1 MKFLPLMIKIKPRI
15 TQNHVIKKSIL
26 ERRQHRMRYAIFDGT
41 RKSTY
46 RAELY
51 RSVLIAKPDHAC
63 FHNFQKNIL
72 YRKTIILT
80 NISNT
85 STKFQIQ
92 PISRH
97 SKFIVRIQNKKLE
110 RNFIAP
116 GMQLKLIISFY
127 TEDLYEEEEIITIYV
142 QHGRPINIKL
152 QCIRD
157 PPTLKR
163 IIIPHL
169 LSAESEIN
177 NLYSTE
183 STTVSSNSCITEYSN
198 TIRKFNK
205 YYSNKRSLMN
215 AVNSN
220 MIFECEK
227 CFVGEQVALQIRFK
241 NIGADGKFILI
252 SEIDWYSM
260 CIEVD
265 TFYIVTDNYSVKSF
279 ELIGDGIM
287 YEPQTFQ
294 INSQSEGTYLSLTK
308 IDMESVVHY
317 DLNIQRNFLKE
328 FQVITKKISIT
339 NTSQMYMFF
348 RWEKCSVKVKEKNE
362 IEDEIEGEND
372 DENFLDYF
380 YIIPE
385 SGIFFASVDLNF
397 NIVITIPSINL
408 PDGHIYGLLQL
419 YIEDIP
425 QAAISK
431 SHKLWTIES
440 QTKRR
445 VCTTNSVDILVADIK
460 LIQTLYYDA
469 SFKKKSDEY
478 NDKDILEID
487 ISQSSIKKDLSDID
501 LKIYSDQKSII
512 MPALVR

>member
-183 STTVSSNSCITEYSN
+183 STTVSSNSCIT
-198 TIRKFNK
+198 
-205 YYSNKRSLMN
+205 
-215 AVNSN
+215 
-220 MIFECEK
+220 
-227 CFVGEQVALQIRFK
+227 
-241 NIGADGKFILI
+241 
-252 SEIDWYSM
+252 
-260 CIEVD
+260 EVD